1 MKITLFRDKMT
12 EKDYIYE
19 YSREE
24 LKDLEEI
31 ELGAF
36 KKASELNDKLLDV
49 KIMVDEI
56 DEDWRDFIRFLED
69 EKISRVTEF
78 RGGKCIDFDEELLNA
93 IVTTLK
99 KSLDDTH
106 KSMNYNLKK
115 ISLERVI
122 EG

>member
-1 MKITLFRDKMT
+1 MI

-19 YSREE
+19 YRREE

-31 ELGAF
+31 ELESF

-49 KIMVDEI
+49 KIMIDEI
-56 DEDWRDFIRFLED
+56 DDDWRDFIRFLED
-69 EKISRVTEF
+69 EDISRVTEF

-99 KSLDDTH
+99 KSLDDAH

>member
-1 MKITLFRDKMT
+1 MT

-69 EKISRVTEF
+69 EDISRVTEF

>member
-1 MKITLFRDKMT
+1 MT

-19 YSREE
+19 YTREE

-31 ELGAF
+31 ELEAF